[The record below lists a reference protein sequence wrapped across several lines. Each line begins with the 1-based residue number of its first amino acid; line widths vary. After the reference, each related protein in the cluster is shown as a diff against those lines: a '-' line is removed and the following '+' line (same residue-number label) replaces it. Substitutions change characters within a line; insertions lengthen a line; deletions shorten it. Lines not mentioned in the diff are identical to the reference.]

1 MSNMV
6 GKKWNMGWGSARRN
20 SAVCCL
26 KIFQLSN
33 PWHWDDYLARQ
44 NLHFCS
50 FCKAL
55 LASEDSTPVITET
68 ANSVRTDDTH
78 VLKSIQV
85 KSCFWTCYHLLY
97 HILLTSSYIIYHI
110 SYPSIHIKSCHII
123 ATVPFTAC
131 SKSCLP
137 GPSPG
142 SPVTSSCSRR
152 MVDSDSHQDW
162 RPIAFAAMSGHVH
175 WLCPG
180 CSWKFLIFMSK
191 MLWKCLIMIFM

>member
-6 GKKWNMGWGSARRN
+6 GKKWNMGGSAKRN

-26 KIFQLSN
+26 KILQLSN

-44 NLHFCS
+44 NLQFCS

-68 ANSVRTDDTH
+68 ANSVRTDDIH

-110 SYPSIHIKSCHII
+110 SSIISINTYQI
-123 ATVPFTAC
+123 MSYRYSTVHSVFQVLFAWPI
-131 SKSCLP
+131 P
-137 GPSPG
+137 GVP
-142 SPVTSSCSRR
+142 
-152 MVDSDSHQDW
+152 SHQQLQQEDG
-162 RPIAFAAMSGHVH
+162 RLRQPPGLKTHRLRCHVGA
-175 WLCPG
+175 CP
-180 CSWKFLIFMSK
+180 LAVARMFME
-191 MLWKCLIMIFM
+191 LRDFHE